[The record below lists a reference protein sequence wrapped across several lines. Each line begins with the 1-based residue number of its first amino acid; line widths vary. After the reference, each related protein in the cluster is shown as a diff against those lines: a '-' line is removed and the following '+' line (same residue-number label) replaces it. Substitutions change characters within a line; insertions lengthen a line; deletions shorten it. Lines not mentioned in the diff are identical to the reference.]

1 MTRDDL
7 IETAMGAS
15 ALLDLDREDAG
26 RTVDA
31 LLDRLINNVPSVC
44 PSGYDW
50 TAGDIE
56 DWLRSLRS

>member
-7 IETAMGAS
+7 IEAVNRLTI
-15 ALLDLDREDAG
+15 DEREDS
-26 RTVDA
+26 DA
-31 LLDRLINNVPSVC
+31 VLDAILDRLINGVPSVC

>member
-7 IETAMGAS
+7 IEAVVDPLAADVVVPS
-15 ALLDLDREDAG
+15 EV
-26 RTVDA
+26 VDA
-31 LLDRLINNVPSVC
+31 LLDRLINGVPSVC